1 MSSEDENF
9 TDVINKRR
17 DDEEYA
23 KRVIAEDNHRRLQD
37 NMDQHEKAQM
47 YILEHQK

>member
-9 TDVINKRR
+9 TDVIKKRR